1 MSDAHAALVQ
11 FLSDQDDLANGRPMN
26 TKFGRMG
33 KGSVIYDPVIITKP
47 YKEGPFLS
55 DEQGENLTPNIVIG
69 EHTRIDGFTKLEGGD
84 GLLIGDYVH
93 VASFAHLNVGGG
105 RTVIEDGA
113 AVASHCVIVSGGNAV
128 EGESCS
134 AAAPI
139 EQQVLHKRV
148 TRLCKNAC
156 LFAGVILT
164 AGVTIGEG
172 ARVAAGSV
180 VTKDVPP
187 GEVWAGVPAKKLT
200 TVAEVRVAR
209 LART

>member
-1 MSDAHAALVQ
+1 MSVQ
-11 FLSDQDDLANGRPMN
+11 HERAVRFLNDQDDLVNDRPMH
-26 TKFGRMG
+26 TKFGQMG
-33 KGSVIYDPVIITKP
+33 HGSVIYDPIIVTKP
-47 YKEGPFLS
+47 YKDGPFLS
-55 DEQGENLTPNIVIG
+55 DNDVQGTMLPNIVIG

-84 GLLIGDYVH
+84 GLFIGDYVH
-93 VASFAHLNVGGG
+93 IASFAHINVGGG
-105 RTVIEDGA
+105 RTIIEDGA

-164 AGVTIGEG
+164 AGVTVGEG
-172 ARVAAGSV
+172 ARIAAGSV

-187 GEVWAGVPAKKLT
+187 GEVWAGIPARKLT
-200 TVAEVRVAR
+200 TVEEVRAR
-209 LART
+209 RQ